1 MPFPVKL
8 AQECGVAEIAPDL
21 SARPKLNKR
30 LGHHRV
36 EQRDKANGTNQ
47 QASRET

>member
-1 MPFPVKL
+1 MPSLIKL
-8 AQECGVAEIAPDL
+8 AQQCGVAEIAPDL
-21 SARPKLNKR
+21 SAGPKLNKR

-36 EQRDKANGTNQ
+36 KQRDKANGTNQ